1 MLSFKEFISEG
12 KRSYP
17 GWVRMT
23 VFAIVV
29 KIRSLQKRIES
40 ESDPVEQNK
49 MISQQNSLI
58 SFINGLGIGVGTN
71 DNQLITKMR
80 SGIGS
85 IKR

>member
-1 MLSFKEFISEG
+1 MLSFKEFINEG

-29 KIRSLQKRIES
+29 KIRSLQKKIEN
-40 ESDPVEQNK
+40 ETDPLLQNK

-58 SFINGLGIGVGTN
+58 SYINGLSVGVGTN
-71 DNQLITKMR
+71 DNQLITKIR

>member
-80 SGIGS
+80 SGLGGRF
-85 IKR
+85 K

>member
-71 DNQLITKMR
+71 DSQLITKMR